1 MARQSISVGS
11 QANDGTGD
19 SLRTGAQK
27 VNSTLTE
34 IYNELGD
41 GTDLAVSINGVLTP
55 GQTLRV
61 SESGRFVPGALNY
74 TDLANRPVIPEAQ
87 VQSDWSVNTQSEV
100 AFIKNKPS
108 VPTTVSTLTDVLI
121 AAPQI
126 GHALRWNGSGW
137 INQSVQENFVSSLD
151 NLSDVT
157 ISAGTVTTGQTVRYN
172 GQTWVNSKLNYSDLN
187 LTPTLSTVASS
198 GAYADLTGKPDLSL
212 YLTAQLPADWTA
224 TTGSTRI
231 LNKPNL
237 FDGQYS
243 TLTGTP
249 TFATV
254 ATSGSYLDLSNTP
267 TTLSPA
273 RTSISGTTTSII
285 NEFAANLTIGTGF
298 KSYVLFKVQTSVAAW
313 VTIYTD
319 TTSRSNDSSRSITTD
334 PAPGSGII
342 AEVIT
347 QGSNQTV
354 LITPGTIGWNNDA
367 SPTSNVYLK
376 VVNKSGS
383 NEAITVTLTV
393 LQLEL

>member
-34 IYNELGD
+34 IYNDLGN
-41 GTDLAVSINGVLTP
+41 GTDLQINISGVLTP

-61 SESGRFVPGALNY
+61 GEGGKYVPAALNY

-87 VQSDWSVNTQSEV
+87 VQSDWSINNQSSS

-121 AAPQI
+121 AVPQI
-126 GHALRWNGSGW
+126 GQALRWNGSGW
-137 INQSVQENFVSSLD
+137 INQNVVESVVQSFD

-157 ISAGTVTTGQTVRYN
+157 ISQGTLVTGQTVRYN
-172 GQTWVNSKLNYSDLN
+172 GQTWVNSKLNYSDLYAA
-187 LTPTLSTVASS
+187 PSLSSVATS

-212 YLTAQLPADWTA
+212 FLTAQLPSDWNA
-224 TTGSTRI
+224 TSGATRI
-231 LNKPNL
+231 LNKPTL
-237 FDGQYS
+237 FSGAYS
-243 TLTGTP
+243 SLTGIP

-254 ATSGSYLDLSNTP
+254 ATSGSYLDLTNTP
-267 TTLSPA
+267 STLSPS
-273 RTSISGTTTSII
+273 RTTVNGTTTSI
-285 NEFAANLTIGTGF
+285 NNDFAANLTISAGF
-298 KSYVLFKVQTSVAAW
+298 KSYLLFKVQTSVAAW

-319 TTSRSNDSSRSITTD
+319 TTSRSNDTARLETTD
-334 PAPGSGII
+334 PLPGSGVI

-347 QGSNQTV
+347 AGAETV
-354 LITPGTIGWNNDA
+354 LLTPSTIGWNNDSTPA
-367 SPTSNVYLK
+367 TNIYLK
-376 VVNKSGS
+376 IVNKSGS
-383 NEAITVTLTV
+383 ATAITVTLTI